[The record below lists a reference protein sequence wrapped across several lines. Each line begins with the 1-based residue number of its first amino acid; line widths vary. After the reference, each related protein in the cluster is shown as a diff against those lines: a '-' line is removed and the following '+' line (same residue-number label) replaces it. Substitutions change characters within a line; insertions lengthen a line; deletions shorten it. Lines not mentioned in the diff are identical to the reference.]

1 MDLLR
6 EYADRHS
13 ESAFA
18 ALVSRHVNLVYA
30 AALRKTGSPDAAE
43 EITQGVFIILAQKA
57 GRIAP
62 KTILPGWLY
71 QTARLT
77 ACSFL
82 KSEARRAR
90 REQEAYMQT
99 EPGTTAL
106 DETWTQLAPLL
117 EDAMGQLGE
126 KERDMVVL
134 RFFGNKSFPKMAT
147 ASGLSENAAQKRVHG
162 ALEKLH
168 RYFAKRGVSSTTAII
183 AGAFG
188 ANSAQAAPIGLAKSV
203 AAIAITKGAAAGT
216 STLTLIKGA
225 LKLMAWTK
233 AKMAIVSGAAVLL
246 TVGTTTITVKE
257 IQAHKTYPWQVGSLS
272 WEEFLKTPLQ
282 VRILSTK
289 FPNDL
294 GAGGQESSDEGKES
308 KFIGIKATFPTI
320 IQTAFQVKYSDR
332 IVYQAEL
339 PQGEYDFIAN
349 LPHGSPAALQEEIKN
364 KFGLVGTF
372 ETVETNVFLLKV
384 KSPNP
389 SGLRPSTTTPGSTR
403 TWPSKILCDG
413 GAISALAMQLEIGP
427 LKIPVID
434 QIGLKGTFDFDLEWD
449 ERSNP
454 DSLKQAL
461 LAQLGLELVPSHAPI
476 EMLVVEKEK

>member
-1 MDLLR
+1 
-6 EYADRHS
+6 
-13 ESAFA
+13 
-18 ALVSRHVNLVYA
+18 
-30 AALRKTGSPDAAE
+30 
-43 EITQGVFIILAQKA
+43 VFIILAQKA

-62 KTILPGWLY
+62 KTILSGWLY

-134 RFFGNKSFPKMAT
+134 RFFGNKSFPEMAT

-183 AGAFG
+183 ADALG
-188 ANSAQAAPIGLAKSV
+188 ANSVHAAPAGLAKSV

-233 AKMAIVSGAAVLL
+233 AKMAVVTSTALLLATVTTVIVANHFHHIPPAQTGRLKL
-246 TVGTTTITVKE
+246 PTGNGTPMIGYSYSHFGV
-257 IQAHKTYPWQVGSLS
+257 IVASDGSLWS
-272 WEEFLKTPLQ
+272 WGEE
-282 VRILSTK
+282 R
-289 FPNDL
+289 L
-294 GAGGQESSDEGKES
+294 G
-308 KFIGIKATFPTI
+308 
-320 IQTAFQVKYSDR
+320 
-332 IVYQAEL
+332 
-339 PQGEYDFIAN
+339 
-349 LPHGSPAALQEEIKN
+349 
-364 KFGLVGTF
+364 
-372 ETVETNVFLLKV
+372 
-384 KSPNP
+384 
-389 SGLRPSTTTPGSTR
+389 
-403 TWPSKILCDG
+403 WPVL
-413 GAISALAMQLEIGP
+413 
-427 LKIPVID
+427 
-434 QIGLKGTFDFDLEWD
+434 GLKNFKNTVSLRRIGNENDWASVSAADSGCLAIKSDGTLWAWGENHHYQLVQCRRKDFTNIGCLCQTW
-449 ERSNP
+449 
-454 DSLKQAL
+454 
-461 LAQLGLELVPSHAPI
+461 
-476 EMLVVEKEK
+476 